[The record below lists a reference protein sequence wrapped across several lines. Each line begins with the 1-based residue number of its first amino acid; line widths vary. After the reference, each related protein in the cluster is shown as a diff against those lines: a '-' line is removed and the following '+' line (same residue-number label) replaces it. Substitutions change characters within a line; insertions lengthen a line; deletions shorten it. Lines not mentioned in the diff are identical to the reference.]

1 MACLHI
7 PTPTPALPSP
17 SSSVFPRST
26 SISANKLYLLIM
38 STLEKYRA
46 EYLEHPWT
54 QPMTHSPTGH
64 CIPAA
69 AAGWYIRIPYQTYIA
84 VHKHNFFHDSRNK
97 LRNSPFRAN
106 ISLLFVNIYT
116 GPACA
121 DLARVIQI
129 YGPNGRNISDRRN
142 TRQQAEI
149 PATSSNWQGPIR
161 WTHHKW
167 WQEGREDGK
176 RSFFCRFQPL

>member
-7 PTPTPALPSP
+7 PTPTAVLPCP
-17 SSSVFPRST
+17 PPSSVFPRST

-54 QPMTHSPTGH
+54 QPMTHSPTAH
-64 CIPAA
+64 CIAA
-69 AAGWYIRIPYQTYIA
+69 AAGTDGYLTRLTLPCTSTTFSMIRVINCATHLFAPIFHSCSLIFIPVRLVQT
-84 VHKHNFFHDSRNK
+84 
-97 LRNSPFRAN
+97 
-106 ISLLFVNIYT
+106 
-116 GPACA
+116 C
-121 DLARVIQI
+121 RVIQI

-161 WTHHKW
+161 WTHHK
-167 WQEGREDGK
+167 
-176 RSFFCRFQPL
+176 